1 MSAIFDRLEY
11 QGWHRFCE
19 QKPSFVGL
27 VGKLYS
33 KKYYPD
39 LPILLCLK
47 QQCQKSNG
55 LVTKGGTKFL
65 EFLCERGV
73 IFYI

>member
-1 MSAIFDRLEY
+1 MNAIFDRLEY
-11 QGWHRFCE
+11 KGCHRFCE

-39 LPILLCLK
+39 FPILCLK
-47 QQCQKSNG
+47 QQCQKSKG
-55 LVTKGGTKFL
+55 LDTKGGTKFL
-65 EFLCERGV
+65 EFCTREK
-73 IFYI
+73 